1 MIPRSL
7 PLSAALLLPLAA
19 LALSGSAAATDDIPV
34 APDFDVVEYGGPVYA
49 YGGPGRDIAVPDD
62 AIYGIRGG
70 GQVQYGGGASPA
82 KTPEEARELGAD
94 WLAGIRNKDGGWGA
108 GAWGDANAQQASDVA
123 TTAMVVMA
131 LAEAGDHDEAVKA
144 GTMFI
149 IEAIEA
155 SDPHSPRL
163 RTPEGTQPQ
172 YKLGQLVDTHLAA
185 LALSEVN
192 GQFDQKTN
200 DKVAWALDYVVGKV
214 QMAQQADGSFD
225 SNGWAPVLSSSIAA
239 MSLYNAA
246 EQGVEVREE
255 VFDRAER
262 YQTGN
267 IDSESGRADASAGAG
282 VELYA
287 AAGGL
292 RNSQRAAGRG
302 GAMSAPAQEAQD
314 AMARRVD
321 KDAEVLMSGF
331 GSVGGEE
338 MLSYM
343 MISDALAE
351 EGGATWEK
359 WDERMGAYLLSIQNA
374 DGSWVGHHC
383 ITSPVFVTAGA
394 VLTLSADA
402 PTKGKPQRSRQSE
415 TAERSSA
422 GAPLTAV
429 DPAP

>member
-7 PLSAALLLPLAA
+7 PLSAALLLPLAGLAGCGSA
-19 LALSGSAAATDDIPV
+19 LATDLPADAV
-34 APDFDVVEYGGPVYA
+34 ARRAPSYPELGGPA
-49 YGGPGRDIAVPDD
+49 YDGPDIAVTDE
-62 AIYGIRGG
+62 AIYGLRSGG
-70 GQVQYGGGASPA
+70 GGVQHGAGASPA
-82 KTPEEARELGAD
+82 KNPDEAKELGAK
-94 WLAGIRNKDGGWGA
+94 WLASIENRDGGWGA
-108 GAWGDANAQQASDVA
+108 GAWGDANAQQQSDVA

-131 LAEAGDHDEAVKA
+131 LMETGGHEEAVKS

-149 IEAIEA
+149 VDAIEE

-192 GQFDQKTN
+192 GQFDDKTN
-200 DKVAWALDYVVGKV
+200 AQVAHALDYVVGKV

-255 VFDRAER
+255 VFERAER

-292 RNSQRAAGRG
+292 RNAQKAAGRG
-302 GAMSAPAQEAQD
+302 GAMSAPAQEAQTAMSDRVSRD
-314 AMARRVD
+314 A
-321 KDAEVLMSGF
+321 DALMSGF

-351 EGGATWEK
+351 EGGKTWSQ
-359 WDERMGAYLLSIQNA
+359 WDDKVGDYLLSIQNA

-394 VLTLSADA
+394 VLTLTAGDA
-402 PTKGKPQRSRQSE
+402 VPAQRKQQPQKAEAPRKG
-415 TAERSSA
+415 
-422 GAPLTAV
+422 GAPLIAV
-429 DPAP
+429 DATP